1 MTDLDTTALRR
12 ALKPPGDAWAASAR
26 ADPAPAAWAQVDV
39 TSIMTQGRR
48 VRRHRRLAAVA
59 GGLGALAVLAGTAS
73 AIAGLT
79 AAPSAPGQ
87 PVGPARPATHGLAT
101 PGPHHPRPAQPVPA
115 PSRPPVPS
123 GRTARGLPVA
133 PAPAATTRAPA

>member
-12 ALKPPGDAWAASAR
+12 ALKPPGDPWAPGTDAGSAPVAWA
-26 ADPAPAAWAQVDV
+26 PVDV
-39 TSIMTQGRR
+39 TSIMTRGRR

-59 GGLGALAVLAGTAS
+59 GGLGALAVLAGTAT

-79 AAPSAPGQ
+79 AAPSAPG
-87 PVGPARPATHGLAT
+87 PPAGPARPATHGLAT

-115 PSRPPVPS
+115 PSRTP
-123 GRTARGLPVA
+123 
-133 PAPAATTRAPA
+133 